1 MEAKKRHL
9 FNFKTSANAISQL
22 IATKNIEIFE
32 KYKVKKVIYGH
43 LHGMTEDKLASELNG
58 NIEYIM
64 TSCDYLDFCPKKI
77 L

>member
-1 MEAKKRHL
+1 MIHYPPVNEKFQKSGFL
-9 FNFKTSANAISQL
+9 
-22 IATKNIEIFE
+22 EIFE